1 MLEYKVYNKVS
12 GKEDLVLLHG
22 MGGNSNIFYKQLK
35 YYREHFNVVT
45 IHLPGHGNSPSL
57 SHYGDKFSQE
67 LVSQEVIRT
76 LEHLNIERAHF
87 VGVSLGSV
95 ILHYMMKSHPERIQ
109 SAVLSGAI
117 TRFNVFSKFLLLIGR
132 MFKSVTPHLWI
143 YYLFAHIIMPRA
155 NHKTSRDIFIREASK
170 MKRED
175 FIGWFNSIDKVA
187 QSYDLVPKLAKSIP
201 KLYVSG
207 SEDHLFIKNLKK
219 DIQHDIN
226 ATFKLIEKCG
236 HVCNIERY
244 KEFNKVTLDF
254 LKGNRGVK
262 PTKQIS

>member
-1 MLEYKVYNKVS
+1 MLEYKVYSKVS

-35 YYREHFNVVT
+35 YYREHFNVIT

-57 SHYGDKFSQE
+57 NKYEGVFSQE
-67 LVSQEVIRT
+67 LAAQEVIKT
-76 LEHLNIERAHF
+76 LDHLNIQRAHF
-87 VGVSLGSV
+87 VGVSLGSI
-95 ILHYMMKSHPERIQ
+95 ILHHMMKSHPERIA

-117 TRFNVFSKFLLLIGR
+117 TRFNLFSKFLLFVGR
-132 MFKSVTPHLWI
+132 MIKSITPHLWI

-155 NHKTSRDIFIREASK
+155 NHKASRDIFIKEARK

-175 FIGWFNSIDKVA
+175 FIGWFNSVNKVA
-187 QSYDLVPKLAKSIP
+187 RSYDLVPKLAKSIP

-219 DIQHDIN
+219 DIKHDIN

-244 KEFNKVTLDF
+244 KEFNQVTLDF
-254 LKGNRGVK
+254 LKGNQSVK
-262 PTKQIS
+262 STKQIS